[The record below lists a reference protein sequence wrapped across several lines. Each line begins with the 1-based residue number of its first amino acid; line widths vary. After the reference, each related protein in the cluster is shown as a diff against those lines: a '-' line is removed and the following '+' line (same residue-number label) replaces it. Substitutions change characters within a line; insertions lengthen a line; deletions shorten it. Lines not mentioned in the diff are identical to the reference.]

1 VAPTISFLG
10 RIIRRR
16 RHQLVDAQLM
26 LLCGQVTAYVRVP
39 ADAGTLSR
47 LDTGKLCC
55 EISQLETV

>member
-1 VAPTISFLG
+1 
-10 RIIRRR
+10 
-16 RHQLVDAQLM
+16 M